1 MEFNVKNYGARG
13 DGITDD
19 TLAIQRALDAA
30 DRAGGGTVIMPKGTF
45 IVKGNGDASEGCLL
59 IRDNTTLTGA
69 GMGETI
75 VKLQDNYNQKV
86 TGIIR
91 TESGVVTKNVTVQQ
105 LTIDGNMQ
113 NNVGEVDGVF
123 CGVSPGSPKADENI
137 TFQNMEI
144 HSVSRYAFDPHE
156 ITKNLVIRNTVAHHN
171 GKDGYV
177 ADFQMD
183 GIFENNIA
191 YANGRHGFNIV
202 TGTVGFVAKNL
213 TAYDNGSNGIVV
225 QRGSDLRD
233 WTRDIQ
239 IIGGKYYNNGEEGV
253 LVKISK
259 NVTVTGAEV
268 FANNKYGIHVAGSDG
283 VYVYGNKVYN
293 NSAQGGNFDEVRV
306 DQYDDR
312 AGATKQIWGSHDV
325 FVALNNIYSETG
337 KSAYG
342 VRVLSDASTDIHV
355 GENMITGITRGETWF
370 GANTDTDV
378 SGMVILPPE
387 EEPGPIDPG
396 IDLTQFAKVIF
407 GNATDESILGGG
419 GKDYIDGGAGNDTI
433 VSASGNDLLKGGLG
447 NDNIRSGAGDD
458 TLEGNAGNDY
468 LESGFGNDTLK
479 GGDGDDQLLSGSDND
494 VLHGEKGNDY
504 LSSFT
509 GDDYLNGG
517 EGNDNMRGGEGN
529 DTLVGGPGS
538 DMLYGGTGADKFVMQ
553 NTASVEYVL
562 DFENGVDKID
572 LSEFNF
578 TDLAALRAAATINVV
593 KTITTI
599 ALDADTTLQVKGL
612 SLLDISADDFIF

>member
-1 MEFNVKNYGARG
+1 MEFNVRNYGAKG
-13 DGITDD
+13 DGVTDD

-69 GMGETI
+69 GMGQTI
-75 VKLQDNYNQKV
+75 VKLQDNYNHKV

-91 TESGVVTKNVTVQQ
+91 TESGVITKNVTVEK

-123 CGVSPGSPKADENI
+123 CGVEPGSPRADENI

-156 ITKNLVIRNTVAHHN
+156 ITKNLVIRDTIAHHN

-213 TAYDNGSNGIVV
+213 IAYDNGSNGIVV

-233 WTRDIQ
+233 WTRDVQ

-268 FANNKYGIHVAGSDG
+268 YANNKYGIHIAGSQG
-283 VYVYGNKVYN
+283 VHVYGNKVHD
-293 NSAQGGNFDEVRV
+293 NSFKGGNFDEIRI

-312 AGATKQIWGSHDV
+312 AGATKQIWGSKDV
-325 FVALNNIYSETG
+325 FVALNNVSSDIHT
-337 KSAYG
+337 SAYG
-342 VRVLSDASTDIHV
+342 IRALVDASTGIHI
-355 GENMITGITRGETWF
+355 GDNMVTGSARGDVWF
-370 GANTDTDV
+370 GANADTDV
-378 SGMVILPPE
+378 SGLVILPPDTTPPE
-387 EEPGPIDPG
+387 DPG
-396 IDLTQFAKVIF
+396 IDMTQFAQVLLGDAGHNVIV
-407 GNATDESILGGG
+407 GAA
-419 GKDYIDGGAGNDTI
+419 GKDYIDGKEGNDTLTGG
-433 VSASGNDLLKGGLG
+433 ASNDLIKGGAGDDMIRGDAGHDMLMGDAGADYLEGGLG
-447 NDNIRSGAGDD
+447 ND
-458 TLEGNAGNDY
+458 TM
-468 LESGFGNDTLK
+468 K
-479 GGDGDDQLLSGSDND
+479 GGDGDDRLLSGSDND
-494 VLHGEKGNDY
+494 VLYGEKGNDY
-504 LSSFT
+504 LSAFA
-509 GDDYLNGG
+509 GDDSLTGG

-538 DMLYGGTGADKFVMQ
+538 DMLYGGVGADKFVLQ
-553 NTASVEYVL
+553 NNVSVEYIL

-572 LSEFNF
+572 LSEFHF
-578 TDLAALRAAATINVV
+578 ADLAALRAGAAINVV
-593 KTITTI
+593 KGITTF

-612 SLLDISADDFIF
+612 SLLDISGDDFLF